1 MFDRIGDKAP
11 NDYHAMYSEG
21 SGEDYFLPSFSL
33 FFTTS
38 PLVIYIIYSEIQ
50 KTNNFPRH

>member
-21 SGEDYFLPSFSL
+21 SSEDYFLPSLSL
-33 FFTTS
+33 FFTTN
-38 PLVIYIIYSEIQ
+38 PLVIYIIYSVI
-50 KTNNFPRH
+50 